1 MKRNLDALV
10 NKEYDVLVVGGG
22 IFGICTVWDAA
33 LRGLSVALV
42 EKGDFAHAASGSH
55 FRMVHG
61 GIRYLQHGDLVRVR
75 ESSHEQSAF
84 LRIAPHMVYPLP
96 IVVPTYGHGLQ
107 SKEFLKA
114 GLFAYD
120 LLTKD
125 RNHGIRDR
133 ERHIKAGW
141 TISREETLELFP
153 DLKGEALTGAA
164 VFQDGQ
170 MHNPNRLS
178 LAFLKSAAELGAD
191 LANYVE
197 AKELLRE
204 GKRVSGVRALDQFS
218 GKEFEIRAKVVVNAA
233 GGWAPHLL
241 YSDHE
246 LRLQPSPVFSR
257 DACFIV
263 NRPLVGGEYAL
274 SLPAR
279 TKDPDAILSR
289 GRRHLFLV
297 PWQKNTLVGV
307 WHVVWKDDPDEVT
320 VQEAELEAY
329 LDEINFAYPSL
340 KLSLQDISRWMAGLV
355 LFGEKQVDQTNLSYG
370 KRSQIVDHFVSN
382 QVEGLVTL
390 MGVRFTT
397 ARGVAEKAVDLILR
411 KLDRKLPKSKTA
423 ITPLHGGDIDSFTAL
438 LHTALERR
446 PDSISAKALPDLLHN
461 HGSAYEQVIDL
472 AVSNPLLAEL
482 VPGTRVLK
490 AEVLFAVRNEMAFNL
505 GDIMFRRTDIATGGH
520 PGEAAIRTCAEM
532 MAAELG
538 WDEGRMEKEIEL
550 VEAGLP
556 RFDLPSRASQQLPNK
571 DADSPSLTAI
581 RENPI

>member
-1 MKRNLDALV
+1 
-10 NKEYDVLVVGGG
+10 
-22 IFGICTVWDAA
+22 
-33 LRGLSVALV
+33 
-42 EKGDFAHAASGSH
+42 
-55 FRMVHG
+55 
-61 GIRYLQHGDLVRVR
+61 
-75 ESSHEQSAF
+75 
-84 LRIAPHMVYPLP
+84 
-96 IVVPTYGHGLQ
+96 
-107 SKEFLKA
+107 
-114 GLFAYD
+114 
-120 LLTKD
+120 
-125 RNHGIRDR
+125 
-133 ERHIKAGW
+133 
-141 TISREETLELFP
+141 
-153 DLKGEALTGAA
+153 
-164 VFQDGQ
+164 
-170 MHNPNRLS
+170 
-178 LAFLKSAAELGAD
+178 
-191 LANYVE
+191 
-197 AKELLRE
+197 
-204 GKRVSGVRALDQFS
+204 
-218 GKEFEIRAKVVVNAA
+218 VVVNAA

-241 YSDHE
+241 HSDHE

-307 WHVVWKDDPDEVT
+307 WHVVWRDDPDKVT
-320 VQEAELEAY
+320 VKVAELEAY

-370 KRSQIVDHFVSN
+370 KRSQIVDHSVSN

-390 MGVRFTT
+390 LGVRFTT